1 MNRKSQVLVV
11 ASIFALGAA
20 VGYAAKKTNVPS
32 SYLGVEPKAASG
44 ALLAL
49 AQEAAEDG
57 SWEHLGVARVVYL
70 SGDKAAGQAMIDK
83 WTGPKAEGGEWIR
96 AGRIYWEAGDW
107 DQAKRAFDKVIQ
119 LEPKDADW
127 LAEIGCYYMLKGDR
141 AKAEELFSR
150 SFALEPRAVWNL
162 LRAASAY
169 AGIEP
174 PA

>member
-1 MNRKSQVLVV
+1 MNRKTQALVV
-11 ASIFALGAA
+11 VSIFALGAA
-20 VGYAAKKTNVPS
+20 VGYAAKKTDVPS
-32 SYLGVEPKAASG
+32 LYVGSQPKDASA

-57 SWEHLGVARVVYL
+57 TWENLGVARVVYL

-83 WTGPKAEGGEWIR
+83 YTGPKAEGGEWIR
-96 AGRIYWEAGDW
+96 AGRIYWEAGEW
-107 DQAKRAFDKVIQ
+107 DKAKRAFDKVLQ

-127 LAEIGCYYMLKGDR
+127 LAEIGSYYMLKGDR
-141 AKAEELFSR
+141 PKAEALFTR
-150 SFALEPRAVWNL
+150 SFAQEPNAVWNL

-169 AGIEP
+169 AGIQP